1 MCLMKR
7 TIILTE
13 EQINTIL
20 NKKPITVL
28 WLDDMRDPN
37 KYLNKKADKESGALY
52 NNLSFYQKFKE
63 EYNPEFVWVKTFE
76 EFTNYILKNGVPE
89 FVSFDHD
96 LGKGLKKGA
105 ECALWLK
112 QYCRE
117 NNKPL
122 PKFYAHSANPN
133 GRKEINSLLSSD
145 NINENVYV
153 NGVDRRNKKV
163 NITYNT
169 GDRMVGRV
177 QKYVDNVGTK
187 KMDQNNADTYEVDLK
202 GGITSYNITSIQ
214 GTKVMHYFK
223 NYFKN
228 QATTVDVVDDKN
240 RTQSYEME
248 MEKAEFDR
256 FMRTFIEKVN
266 AVVNKCVTEFKSNS
280 PDVEFSGISIYPV
293 KSSSNFNIE
302 MARELKKRMPNIHVV
317 DENLFNKDLAN
328 LRKDTEF
335 IERNKEYYSKQAF
348 ERGSDSNMSS
358 EEMVD
363 SEMWRL
369 QAIRKAQTFVSKL
382 DELGKNLIRIRNSR
396 GQYIK
401 SGTYHEYLYKNYK
414 EYYDTYMRLISSSS
428 YVTNFDGKSHKV
440 SLDKIANLIK
450 YSKGP
455 SIEKRSGEIWREI
468 RNDLRG
474 EKSINGEP
482 YRQIDIGRWDPTK
495 FEIKNSYNNVRMGLM
510 GYYSKNPEVVKK
522 EMDQI
527 QNSIFIIFDDNISGG
542 ATLADICYLAK
553 SMGLKYIIPITFG
566 EMGKKYTAG
575 LGKIKVFEPTE
586 KTSSGFVTDFEYTN

>member
-1 MCLMKR
+1 MKR

-63 EYNPEFVWVKTFE
+63 KYNPEFVWVKTFE
-76 EFTNYILKNGVPE
+76 EFTNYILKNGLPE

-117 NNKPL
+117 NNKQL

-214 GTKVMHYFK
+214 GTKVMHYLPL
-223 NYFKN
+223 
-228 QATTVDVVDDKN
+228 V
-240 RTQSYEME
+240 
-248 MEKAEFDR
+248 
-256 FMRTFIEKVN
+256 
-266 AVVNKCVTEFKSNS
+266 
-280 PDVEFSGISIYPV
+280 
-293 KSSSNFNIE
+293 
-302 MARELKKRMPNIHVV
+302 
-317 DENLFNKDLAN
+317 
-328 LRKDTEF
+328 
-335 IERNKEYYSKQAF
+335 
-348 ERGSDSNMSS
+348 
-358 EEMVD
+358 
-363 SEMWRL
+363 
-369 QAIRKAQTFVSKL
+369 
-382 DELGKNLIRIRNSR
+382 
-396 GQYIK
+396 
-401 SGTYHEYLYKNYK
+401 
-414 EYYDTYMRLISSSS
+414 
-428 YVTNFDGKSHKV
+428 
-440 SLDKIANLIK
+440 
-450 YSKGP
+450 
-455 SIEKRSGEIWREI
+455 
-468 RNDLRG
+468 
-474 EKSINGEP
+474 
-482 YRQIDIGRWDPTK
+482 
-495 FEIKNSYNNVRMGLM
+495 LM
-510 GYYSKNPEVVKK
+510 
-522 EMDQI
+522 
-527 QNSIFIIFDDNISGG
+527 
-542 ATLADICYLAK
+542 
-553 SMGLKYIIPITFG
+553 
-566 EMGKKYTAG
+566 
-575 LGKIKVFEPTE
+575 
-586 KTSSGFVTDFEYTN
+586 